1 MRMFQVKDDH
11 GNSTRWYD
19 SVAEARKAAFDQEM
33 PVTAE
38 VREMNIGNKGDLI
51 QTVRNF
57 VNGDYTISGVIRT
70 TRNLGSA
77 KEVSKEKVIPLVKL
91 VRIDNAVGKTKQ
103 CSARKVFPFM
113 KPIK

>member
-1 MRMFQVKDDH
+1 MRMFQVKDDR

-33 PVTAE
+33 PITAE
-38 VREMNIGNKGDLI
+38 VREMNIGGKTDLI

-70 TRNLGSA
+70 SRNLGSA
-77 KEVSKEKVIPLVKL
+77 EQVKKAKVIYLE
-91 VRIDNAVGKTKQ
+91 
-103 CSARKVFPFM
+103 FP
-113 KPIK
+113 KKENERQTEK